1 MLRSFCHSLF
11 AIQHQSV
18 YGALDFHT
26 KCKTDSHGQHP
37 AHAHR
42 KHRRGRALRRRYG
55 RSYVNALP
63 LEVLE
68 KRAKQAVAYVKARG
82 GKVPT

>member
-1 MLRSFCHSLF
+1 M
-11 AIQHQSV
+11 
-18 YGALDFHT
+18 
-26 KCKTDSHGQHP
+26 
-37 AHAHR
+37 AHR

-68 KRAKQAVAYVKARG
+68 KRAKQALAYVKARG